1 MCSPPRLCS
10 LLGICLM
17 VCRGN
22 GEMAANVIV
31 ALPVSNICDKSF
43 WILGIKMEPGSPQ
56 RNIGKGRRPWV
67 VTWET
72 LVGCKEK
79 LLPQERVGTGS
90 GEVVA
95 PPSLEVFKRTGR
107 GPE

>member
-1 MCSPPRLCS
+1 MLRAVVAGGYVSCSPPQLCS
-10 LLGICLM
+10 PLGICLM
-17 VCRGN
+17 VFRGN
-22 GEMAANVIV
+22 GEMAANVLV

-79 LLPQERVGTGS
+79 LLPQEGGAAL
-90 GEVVA
+90 GQG
-95 PPSLEVFKRTGR
+95 LER
-107 GPE
+107 

>member
-1 MCSPPRLCS
+1 MLAPTG
-10 LLGICLM
+10 LLTAWDLLM
-17 VCRGN
+17 VFRGN
-22 GEMAANVIV
+22 GEMAANVLV

-79 LLPQERVGTGS
+79 LLPQERVQRWDRVWRGS
-90 GEVVA
+90 GT
-95 PPSLEVFKRTGR
+95 SILRTGR